1 MFILKACKAVLNTAN
16 VVLNSANGMVNSTVN
31 SANGMINSANETV
44 DAIIEK
50 SSRSS
55 MAMAV
60 VDDHHVAELPRV
72 VPGKCDFIAS

>member
-1 MFILKACKAVLNTAN
+1 MFILRACKAVLNTAN
-16 VVLNSANGMVNSTVN
+16 VVLNSAND
-31 SANGMINSANETV
+31 TV

-60 VDDHHVAELPRV
+60 GDDHHVPELPRV
-72 VPGKCDFIAS
+72 VAGKCDFIAS